1 MNCVDAFAGSDPF
14 PSTEWDRLG
23 DVGWFCERYRGAVRE
38 YLQRR
43 VRPEDA
49 SDLCQDFF
57 EKKVL
62 REGLLGK
69 ADPSRGRLR
78 ALLVTVLNNL
88 VRQQVRADGARKRGG
103 GMRREGSVDEVQAAG
118 EVPLHGAS
126 PERLHD
132 LGWAPALLE
141 QAILDT
147 ESWCRARGHEREFT
161 ALRPM
166 LDGSGPA
173 RPYREVAT
181 ELGMTAGD
189 VAILL
194 RRLRGRVGRCVA
206 ERIERLCG
214 GASGMSA
221 EMIAE
226 LRRILEGPS

>member
-1 MNCVDAFAGSDPF
+1 MNCVDDFDGSDPF

-38 YLQRR
+38 YLRRR

-49 SDLCQDFF
+49 SDLCQAFF
-57 EKKVL
+57 EKKVM

-78 ALLVTVLNNL
+78 ALLVTAINNL
-88 VRQQVRADGARKRGG
+88 VLQQVRAGRAQKRGG
-103 GMRREGSVDEVQAAG
+103 EIRREESVDEVQAVG
-118 EVPLHGAS
+118 KVPLHGAS

-132 LGWAPALLE
+132 LRWAQDLLE
-141 QAILDT
+141 QAIRDT
-147 ESWCRARGHEREFT
+147 EDWCRKKGRAQEFT

-173 RPYREVAT
+173 RPYREVAA
-181 ELGMTAGD
+181 ELGMTPRD
-189 VAILL
+189 VATVLK
-194 RRLRGRVGRCVA
+194 RLRERVGRYVA

-221 EMIAE
+221 EVIAE
-226 LRRILEGPS
+226 FRRILEDRT

>member
-1 MNCVDAFAGSDPF
+1 MNCVDGFAGSDPF

-38 YLQRR
+38 YLRRR
-43 VRPEDA
+43 VGPDDA
-49 SDLCQDFF
+49 SDVCQEFF
-57 EKKVL
+57 EKKVM
-62 REGLLGK
+62 REGILGK
-69 ADPSRGRLR
+69 ADPGRGSLR
-78 ALLVTVLNNL
+78 GFLVTVLSNL
-88 VRQQVRADGARKRGG
+88 VRQQVRAGRARKRGG
-103 GMRREGSVDEVQAAG
+103 GLRREGSVDEVQAAG

-132 LGWAPALLE
+132 LGWAHALLE

-147 ESWCRARGHEREFT
+147 ESWCRARGHEREF
-161 ALRPM
+161 AVLRPM

-194 RRLRGRVGRCVA
+194 RRLRQRVGRCVA
-206 ERIERLCG
+206 ERIEDRCG
-214 GASGMSA
+214 GDGWD
-221 EMIAE
+221 E
-226 LRRILEGPS
+226 RG